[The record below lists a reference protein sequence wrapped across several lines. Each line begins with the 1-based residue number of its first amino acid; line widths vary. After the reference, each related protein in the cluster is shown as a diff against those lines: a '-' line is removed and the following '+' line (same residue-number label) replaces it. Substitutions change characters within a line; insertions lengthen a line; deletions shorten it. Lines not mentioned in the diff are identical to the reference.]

1 LPGLLRAGLGQRHH
15 QRTGTATL
23 FHFPGGGVIQF
34 GNNPL
39 LPGVWIAA
47 ATSLPLGNIEI
58 DQAVVSTI
66 AARIA
71 AAKVTLVRMTP
82 TSRSVSRR
90 ISFGAY
96 GGGKSVDRLTQTG
109 DYFAMM
115 APALGPRLRHSTTPS
130 SATPPKRD
138 EIPPVDHSIIS
149 SASNCIEIGISM
161 PSVLAVLRLI
171 TSSNLVDS

>member
-1 LPGLLRAGLGQRHH
+1 MVSTYVNVTTSAPALRRF
-15 QRTGTATL
+15 

-71 AAKVTLVRMTP
+71 AAKVMLVRMTP
-82 TSRSVSRR
+82 TSR
-90 ISFGAY
+90 
-96 GGGKSVDRLTQTG
+96 L
-109 DYFAMM
+109 
-115 APALGPRLRHSTTPS
+115 
-130 SATPPKRD
+130 
-138 EIPPVDHSIIS
+138 E
-149 SASNCIEIGISM
+149 
-161 PSVLAVLRLI
+161 
-171 TSSNLVDS
+171 